1 MSYIFDS
8 HAHYDDEQFDED
20 RDTLLEEMNQNGVG
34 GILNMSSDYASMKK
48 TVELTKKYSF
58 IYGALGIHPENADEY
73 NEEVKNEMIEYLKD
87 NKMKAIGEVGLDYYW
102 ESNPPKEVQI
112 SVLKAQYEIAR
123 SLDLPIILHDREAHE
138 DIMKIAKEFKDVVSI
153 FHSYSGSVEM
163 AREIVKIG
171 GYIGISGVL
180 TFKNARKLPDVVK
193 EISIDRLLIE
203 TDAPYMAPVPYR
215 GKRNRSDYLFAVAD
229 KIAEIKEMSR
239 EEVLM
244 KTSSNIEKLL
254 KI

>member
-20 RDTLLEEMNQNGVG
+20 REILLEEMNQNGVG

-48 TVELTKKYSF
+48 TVELTQKYPF

-73 NEEVKNEMIEYLKD
+73 NEEVKNEMIAYLKD

-112 SVLKAQYEIAR
+112 AVLKAQYEIAR
-123 SLDLPIILHDREAHE
+123 SLELPIILHDREAHE
-138 DIMKIAKEFKDVVSI
+138 DIMKIAKAYEDVISV
-153 FHSYSGSVEM
+153 FHSFSGSVEM
-163 AREIVKIG
+163 AREIVKLG

-180 TFKNARKLPDVVK
+180 TFKNARKLPEVVR

-215 GKRNRSDYLFAVAD
+215 GKRNRSDYLYAVAD
-229 KIAEIKEMSR
+229 KIAEIKEISR

>member
-48 TVELTKKYSF
+48 TVELTQKYSF

-87 NKMKAIGEVGLDYYW
+87 HKMKAIGEVGLDYYW

-138 DIMKIAKEFKDVVSI
+138 DIMKIAKEYKDVVSV
-153 FHSYSGSVEM
+153 FHSFSGSVEM

-244 KTSSNIEKLL
+244 KTSTNVEKLL